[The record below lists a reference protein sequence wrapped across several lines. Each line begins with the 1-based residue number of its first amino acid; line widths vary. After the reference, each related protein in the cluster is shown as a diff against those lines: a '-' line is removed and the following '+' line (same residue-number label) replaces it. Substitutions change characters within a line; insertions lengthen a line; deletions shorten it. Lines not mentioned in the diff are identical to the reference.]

1 IPDTCTLLVARS
13 RVFVYKSKPK
23 ARLVV
28 KYKTRAPA
36 KVTTTYKAKLANG
49 KTLQLGSLKKTFQTQ
64 GTFKLP
70 VSLSDENVGKVRS
83 AKSFSVSFSIPRTPK
98 ACARAYSKALTKK
111 AKVAKQTVWFQS
123 DALLGGLF

>member
-1 IPDTCTLLVARS
+1 S

-28 KYKTRAPA
+28 KYKTQAPA

-49 KTLQLGSLKKTFQTQ
+49 KTLELGSVKKTFQVE
-64 GTFKLP
+64 GVFKLP
-70 VSLSDENVGKVRS
+70 VSIPEEDAGKVRS
-83 AKSFSVSFSIPRTPK
+83 AKSFSVSFKIPRPPQ
-98 ACARAYSKALTKK
+98 ACARAYSKVLTKK

-123 DALLGGLF
+123 DALLNGIF